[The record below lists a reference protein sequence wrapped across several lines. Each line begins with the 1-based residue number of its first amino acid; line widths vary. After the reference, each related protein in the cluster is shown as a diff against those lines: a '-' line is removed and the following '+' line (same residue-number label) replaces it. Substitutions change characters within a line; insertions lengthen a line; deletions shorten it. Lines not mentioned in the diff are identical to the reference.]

1 MRKTV
6 IDLKVG
12 DKGTGT
18 QMLQSL
24 QTNGLQET
32 NFTAEITGAGGGAQ
46 THAVCA
52 VCLGRDERR
61 MWRRLEKEEK

>member
-1 MRKTV
+1 MINRKSRKNSGVRKTV

-32 NFTAEITGAGGGAQ
+32 NFTAEITGGWGRGSD
-46 THAVCA
+46 TRSVCS
-52 VCLGRDERR
+52 VLGTG
-61 MWRRLEKEEK
+61 